1 VSKHQQRFKLDVL
14 SSALVHNFN
23 NIFSNGHLYR
33 AGQSMNSLPSQIPNV
48 SCYFMGT
55 VIKSIATILL
65 IFLIA
70 TNCSSQIKAV
80 DKSKQRDTSEAY
92 QFKDYRQLIWDSL
105 PKPKGWANDFEFLF
119 TMEEETTLDS
129 IISEYKKKTNIE
141 ICIVTIDTT
150 FTTKE
155 KFDDFVLHIHNT
167 WGVGEKI
174 KNNGIVIGIS
184 AGYRQ
189 MRISNGFG
197 IENLLSDEETKQII
211 DNDFIPLF
219 KKSDYYGG
227 TLNGLQALIKKLN
240 EKIK

>member
-1 VSKHQQRFKLDVL
+1 
-14 SSALVHNFN
+14 
-23 NIFSNGHLYR
+23 
-33 AGQSMNSLPSQIPNV
+33 
-48 SCYFMGT
+48 MGT

-65 IFLIA
+65 VFLIT
-70 TNCSSQIKAV
+70 TNCSSQTKTT
-80 DKSKQRDTSEAY
+80 DKSKQGDTSEVY
-92 QFKDYRQLIWDSL
+92 QLKAFRQLIWDSL
-105 PKPKGWANDFEFLF
+105 PKPKGWTNDFEYLF
-119 TMEEETTLDS
+119 TFEEQTTLDS
-129 IISEYKKKTNIE
+129 IISEYKKKTSIE

-150 FTTKE
+150 FATKE
-155 KFDDFVLHIHNT
+155 NFDDFVLHIHNI
-167 WGVGEKI
+167 WGVGEKV

-184 AGYRQ
+184 AGYHQ

-240 EKIK
+240 EKVK